1 MGAIMATSVKTA
13 ISLQED
19 LFKEVNMLAS
29 ELHVSRS
36 KLFVMAVQDF
46 IKKEESKNLLSQI
59 NNAFSDAPNKD
70 EIKVQS
76 KMRRKQAQNLKR
88 EPW

>member
-1 MGAIMATSVKTA
+1 MATSVKTA

-46 IKKEESKNLLSQI
+46 IKKEESKKLLSQI